1 MILQKNY
8 KKASPQQEKT
18 PVFCKKSK
26 KNTKEAD
33 FSLLLRQQAKKKV
46 MITSK
51 TNPKIKNLV
60 KLQKA
65 SERRKQNRIL
75 IEGQREIERAQ
86 ACGFEIEQLYVCE
99 ALLREPVKVKATF
112 TETVTEDVFDKIA
125 YREGSDGLLA
135 VAIPKYKSLSEF
147 QPKKDALVIVL
158 ETVEKPGNLGAVMRT
173 ADAAGVD
180 AVIVADPATDLFNP
194 NAIRASIGCIFSV
207 PVYACSTDEC
217 IKWLKQN
224 EITIYCTYLKASID
238 YLDADFTKASALVMG
253 TEATGISDAWVDAAD
268 QNIIIPMNGIADS
281 LNVSVTTAIVTF
293 EAVRQRRKP

>member
-1 MILQKNY
+1 MRTRFVTIER
-8 KKASPQQEKT
+8 EK
-18 PVFCKKSK
+18 
-26 KNTKEAD
+26 D
-33 FSLLLRQQAKKKV
+33 

-51 TNPKIKNLV
+51 TNPKIKNIV

-65 SERRKQNRIL
+65 SERREQGLIL

-86 ACGFEIEQLYVCE
+86 ACGFEIDQLYVCE
-99 ALLREPVKVKATF
+99 SLLRQPLDIKAAF
-112 TETVTEDVFDKIA
+112 VETVSEDVFDKIA

-135 VAIPKYKSLSEF
+135 IAKPKYKDLNAF
-147 QPKKDALVIVL
+147 KPKKDALIIVL

-180 AVIVADPATDLFNP
+180 AVIVADPATDIYNP

-207 PVYACSTDEC
+207 PVFVCSTEEC
-217 IKWLKQN
+217 IAWLKKN
-224 EITIYCTYLKASID
+224 GITIYCTYLKASID
-238 YLDADFTKASALVMG
+238 YLDADFRKASALVMG
-253 TEATGISDAWVDAAD
+253 TEATGISEAWVKAAD

-293 EAVRQRRKP
+293 EAVRQRRKK

>member
-1 MILQKNY
+1 
-8 KKASPQQEKT
+8 
-18 PVFCKKSK
+18 
-26 KNTKEAD
+26 
-33 FSLLLRQQAKKKV
+33 

-65 SERRKQNRIL
+65 SERREQNRIL

-86 ACGFEIEQLYVCE
+86 QCGFKIEQLYVCE
-99 ALLREPVKVKATF
+99 PLLR
-112 TETVTEDVFDKIA
+112 TVSEDVFNKIA

-135 VAIPKYKSLSEF
+135 VAKPKYKSLNEF
-147 QPKKDALVIVL
+147 KPRKDALIIVL

-180 AVIVADPATDLFNP
+180 AVIIADPATDLFNP

-207 PVYACSTDEC
+207 PVYACSTEEC
-217 IKWLKQN
+217 IKWLKEN
-224 EITIYCTYLKASID
+224 GITICCTYLKASID
-238 YLDADFTKASALVMG
+238 YLDADFRKATALVMG
-253 TEATGISDAWVDAAD
+253 TEATGISEAWVEAAD

>member
-1 MILQKNY
+1 
-8 KKASPQQEKT
+8 
-18 PVFCKKSK
+18 
-26 KNTKEAD
+26 
-33 FSLLLRQQAKKKV
+33 

-65 SERRKQNRIL
+65 SERREQNYIL

-86 ACGFEIEQLYVCE
+86 QCGFEIKQLYVCE
-99 ALLREPVKVKATF
+99 PLLREPLRISAGMV
-112 TETVTEDVFDKIA
+112 ETVTEEVFEKVA
-125 YREGSDGLLA
+125 YREGSDGLIA
-135 VAIPKYKSLSEF
+135 VAKPKYQNLNEF
-147 QPKKDALVIVL
+147 IPKKDALLIVL

-180 AVIVADPATDLFNP
+180 AVIVADPATDLYNP

-207 PVYACSTDEC
+207 PVFACSTEEC
-217 IKWLKQN
+217 INWLKKN
-224 EITIYCTYLKASID
+224 NITIYCTYLKASID
-238 YLDADFTKASALVMG
+238 YLDADFRKASALVMG
-253 TEATGISDAWVDAAD
+253 TEATGISQSWVEAAD

-293 EAVRQRRKP
+293 EAIRQRRKP

>member
-1 MILQKNY
+1 
-8 KKASPQQEKT
+8 
-18 PVFCKKSK
+18 
-26 KNTKEAD
+26 
-33 FSLLLRQQAKKKV
+33 

-65 SERRKQNRIL
+65 AERREQNR
-75 IEGQREIERAQ
+75 
-86 ACGFEIEQLYVCE
+86 VCE
-99 ALLREPVKVKATF
+99 PLLREPVKVNAAF
-112 TETVTEDVFDKIA
+112 IETVTEEVFDKIA

-147 QPKKDALVIVL
+147 KPKKDALIIVL

-207 PVYACSTDEC
+207 PVYACSTEEC
-217 IKWLKQN
+217 INWLKKN
-224 EITIYCTYLKASID
+224 DITIFCTYLKASID
-238 YLDADFTKASALVMG
+238 YLDADFRKASALVMG
-253 TEATGISDAWVDAAD
+253 TEATGISDAWVKAAD

>member
-1 MILQKNY
+1 
-8 KKASPQQEKT
+8 
-18 PVFCKKSK
+18 
-26 KNTKEAD
+26 
-33 FSLLLRQQAKKKV
+33 

-51 TNPKIKNLV
+51 TNPRIKNIV

-65 SERRKQNRIL
+65 SERREQNLII

-86 ACGFEIEQLYVCE
+86 KCGFEIDQLYVCPT
-99 ALLREPVKVKATF
+99 LLREPLSIHANF
-112 TETVTEDVFDKIA
+112 TEEVSEDVFDKIA

-135 VAIPKYKSLSEF
+135 LARPKYKSLGEYK
-147 QPKKDALVIVL
+147 PKKDALIIVL

-180 AVIVADPATDLFNP
+180 AVIVADPGTDLYNP

-207 PVYACSTDEC
+207 PVYACSTEEC
-217 IKWLKQN
+217 IQWLKSN
-224 EITIYCTYLKASID
+224 NITIYCTYLKASID
-238 YLDADFTKASALVMG
+238 YLDADFRKASAIVMG
-253 TEATGISDAWVDAAD
+253 TEATGISDAWVNAAD

-293 EAVRQRRKP
+293 EAIRQRRK